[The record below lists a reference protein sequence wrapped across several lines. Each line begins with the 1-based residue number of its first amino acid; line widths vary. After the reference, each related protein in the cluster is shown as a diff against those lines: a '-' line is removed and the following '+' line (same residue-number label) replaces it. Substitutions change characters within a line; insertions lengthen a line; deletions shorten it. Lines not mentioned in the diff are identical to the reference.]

1 MLEKTLAQMIDH
13 TLLKPDA
20 SEQQLK
26 VLCDQC
32 KEYHFKMAAI
42 NSGVTKKVAEFLKG
56 SEVHVGAAISFPF
69 GTNTIEAKVFETKD
83 AIENGANEIDYVLN
97 LRKLKAHDLAYIE
110 DEMRRIKEVTDEK
123 KIILKVIFEN
133 CYLEKEDI
141 VNACKV
147 ALKVKPDFIK
157 TSTGY
162 GTYGARKEDVKLMKE
177 IVGDQIQIKAAGG
190 IRTLKDA
197 LDFIDLGA
205 TRIGTSHG
213 VEIIKEL
220 REHEISTK

>member
-1 MLEKTLAQMIDH
+1 MLEQTLAQMIDH

-20 SEQQLK
+20 SDEQLRI
-26 VLCDQC
+26 LCDQC

-42 NSGVTKKVAEFLKG
+42 NSGVTRKVAEFLKG

-83 AIENGANEIDYVLN
+83 AILNGANEIDYVLN
-97 LRKLKAHDLAYIE
+97 LAKLKAHDLVYIE
-110 DEMRRIKEVTDEK
+110 NEMRQIKEVTQPN

-133 CYLEKEDI
+133 CYLAKEDI

-147 ALKVKPDFIK
+147 ALQVKPDFIK

-177 IVGDQIQIKAAGG
+177 MVGNQIQIKAAGG
-190 IRTLKDA
+190 IRNLTEA
-197 LDFIDLGA
+197 LDFINLGA
-205 TRIGTSHG
+205 SRIGTSHG

-220 REHEISTK
+220 RENEISIK

>member
-83 AIENGANEIDYVLN
+83 AILNGANEIDYVLN
-97 LRKLKAHDLAYIE
+97 LAKLKAHDLAYIE
-110 DEMRRIKEVTDEK
+110 EEMRKIKEVTEPN

-141 VNACKV
+141 ANACKV
-147 ALKVKPDFIK
+147 ALEVKPDFIK

-162 GTYGARKEDVKLMKE
+162 GTYGARKEDVQLMKE

-190 IRTLKDA
+190 IRTLKEA
-197 LDFIDLGA
+197 LEFVSLGA
-205 TRIGTSHG
+205 SRIGTSHG
-213 VEIIKEL
+213 IEIIKEL
-220 REHEISTK
+220 RENEISLK

>member
-1 MLEKTLAQMIDH
+1 MLEQTLAQMIDH

-20 SEQQLK
+20 SDEQLRI
-26 VLCDQC
+26 LCDQC

-42 NSGVTKKVAEFLKG
+42 NSGVTRKVAEFLKG

-83 AIENGANEIDYVLN
+83 AILNGANEIDYVLN
-97 LRKLKAHDLAYIE
+97 LAKLKAHDLVYIE
-110 DEMRRIKEVTDEK
+110 NEMRQIKEVTQPN

-133 CYLEKEDI
+133 CYLAKEDI

-147 ALKVKPDFIK
+147 ALQVKPDFIK

-177 IVGDQIQIKAAGG
+177 MVGNQIQIKAAGG
-190 IRTLKDA
+190 IRNLTEGS
-197 LDFIDLGA
+197 DFINLGA
-205 TRIGTSHG
+205 RRIGTSHG

-220 REHEISTK
+220 RENEISIK

>member
-1 MLEKTLAQMIDH
+1 MLEQTLAQMIDH

-20 SEQQLK
+20 SDEQLRI
-26 VLCDQC
+26 LCDQC

-42 NSGVTKKVAEFLKG
+42 NSGVTRKVAEFLKG

-83 AIENGANEIDYVLN
+83 AILNGANEIDYVLN
-97 LRKLKAHDLAYIE
+97 LAKLKAHDLVYIE
-110 DEMRRIKEVTDEK
+110 NEMRQIKEVTQPN

-133 CYLEKEDI
+133 CYLAKEDI

-147 ALKVKPDFIK
+147 ALQVKPDFIK

-177 IVGDQIQIKAAGG
+177 MVGNQIQIKAAGG
-190 IRTLKDA
+190 IRNLTE
-197 LDFIDLGA
+197 G
-205 TRIGTSHG
+205 
-213 VEIIKEL
+213 
-220 REHEISTK
+220 

>member
-1 MLEKTLAQMIDH
+1 
-13 TLLKPDA
+13 
-20 SEQQLK
+20 
-26 VLCDQC
+26 
-32 KEYHFKMAAI
+32 MAAI

-83 AIENGANEIDYVLN
+83 AILNGANEIDYVLN
-97 LRKLKAHDLAYIE
+97 LAKLKAHDLAYIE
-110 DEMRRIKEVTDEK
+110 EEMRKIKEVTEPN

-141 VNACKV
+141 ANACKV
-147 ALKVKPDFIK
+147 ALEVKPDFIK

-162 GTYGARKEDVKLMKE
+162 GTYGARKEDVQLMKE

-190 IRTLKDA
+190 IRTLKEA
-197 LDFIDLGA
+197 LEFVSLGA

-213 VEIIKEL
+213 IEIIKEL
-220 REHEISTK
+220 RENEISLK